1 MLGLTT
7 TRRLRTELAAAHAE
21 IDRQR
26 RRADTAEDDAATALY
41 TRRQLLRQLAEA
53 DAANRRLYQ
62 RTLDLGQRISQLAE
76 SDPEHA
82 AALERRV
89 ARLLKVGR
97 RILAAYAL
105 EERRANQLQARL
117 DDALGLNT
125 AAVLAGRRWQQTRA
139 DDGRRVA
146 S

>member
-1 MLGLTT
+1 MFGLV
-7 TRRLRTELAAAHAE
+7 TRRRYQRDIDAARAE

-26 RRADTAEDDAATALY
+26 RRADQAQNNAATAIFN
-41 TRRQLLRQLAEA
+41 RGQMLRQLAEA
-53 DAANRRLYQ
+53 DAANRRLHE
-62 RTLDLGQRISQLAE
+62 RNLELGRRVSQLAE

-89 ARLLKVGR
+89 ARLVKVGAR
-97 RILAAYAL
+97 LLAAYVA
-105 EERRANQLQARL
+105 EKRRADQLQARL

-125 AAVLAGRRWQQTRA
+125 TAVIEGSRWQQRRE
-139 DDGRRVA
+139 DRDRRVA